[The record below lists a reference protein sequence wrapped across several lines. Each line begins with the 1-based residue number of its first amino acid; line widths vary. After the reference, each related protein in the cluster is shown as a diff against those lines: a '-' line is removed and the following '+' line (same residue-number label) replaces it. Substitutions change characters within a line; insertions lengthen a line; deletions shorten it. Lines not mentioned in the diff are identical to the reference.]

1 MAASIWESSLVTN
14 MRNILFLF
22 FFTDKAGQSHSLD
35 GWLHQEG
42 PEHEDHAFDL
52 QPQWRRKVP
61 VSS

>member
-1 MAASIWESSLVTN
+1 
-14 MRNILFLF
+14 MRNILLL